1 MIDSYSA
8 ANDFKKARGRASLEK
23 LMSRI
28 TGRSTELLS
37 YEDVRQAA
45 RASGVLS
52 QTLVDVPLDSI
63 VGSVNRYKDFTRTFL
78 PRQDNVEERWISIYK
93 ASSDVKGLPPI
104 DLYRIGD
111 VYFVQDGHHRVS
123 VARQMGFESIQAY
136 VTEIRSNVPI
146 DLGIQPDELILKAEF
161 ADFLQ
166 RTEVNVLFPEIDFT
180 VTRTGQYQKLR
191 EHMAAHRYYMG
202 LDYEREITNEEAT
215 TSWVNGV
222 YLPVVG
228 VIRELG
234 ILHNFPDRTETD
246 LYLWISK
253 HKAEKEAEL
262 GWQIPDSAAAE
273 DLAETFGENLAGV
286 STRIGRQLVEIVL
299 PENLEPRTPKVERRK
314 VPVAGGAESP
324 LFRDILVPIGDSEN
338 SLVALEQAL
347 EITSKEGSAV
357 KGLFVVSD
365 EVDIEKTEM
374 KQIRDRFFW
383 RCGELG
389 VPASFAEEV
398 GPIARTIC
406 SRARWTDLIVLNLR
420 HPPEAKAKSRLT
432 SGIRKM
438 IHSCA
443 RPILVVPEQTSRFS
457 KVLLAFDG
465 SRKSRQALYIATYI
479 AGRWQSPL
487 VVVCVA
493 EEKEAAD
500 KVLVEAQDY
509 LKGSNIQAAYYS
521 DMGKADRTI
530 LDYSIQYNCDL
541 IILGGYS
548 SGPVMEVIRGSVVD
562 GVLRQS
568 NIPSLICP

>member
-8 ANDFKKARGRASLEK
+8 ANDFRKARGRASLEK
-23 LMSRI
+23 LMARI
-28 TGRSTELLS
+28 SGRSTELLS
-37 YEDVRQAA
+37 YEDVRQKV

-52 QTLVDVPLDSI
+52 QTLLDVPLDAI
-63 VGSVNRYKDFTRTFL
+63 VGSVNRYNDFSRTFL
-78 PRQDNVEERWISIYK
+78 PRQDNVEERWINIYK
-93 ASSDVKGLPPI
+93 ASSDMKGLPPI

-123 VARQMGFESIQAY
+123 VARQMGFDSIQAY

-146 DLGIQPDELILKAEF
+146 EPGIQPDELILKAEF

-166 RTEVNVLFPEIDFT
+166 RTEVNAYFPEIDFT

-202 LDYEREITNEEAT
+202 LDHEREITNEEAT
-215 TSWVNGV
+215 ISWVNGV

-234 ILHNFPDRTETD
+234 ILHHFPGRTETD

-273 DLAETFGENLAGV
+273 DLADTYGEDLSSP
-286 STRIGRQLVEIVL
+286 STRIGRQLLEIVL
-299 PENLEPRTPKVERRK
+299 PEDLEARSPKVQRRK
-314 VPVAGGAESP
+314 VPVAGAAASP
-324 LFRDILVPIGDSEN
+324 LFRDILVPIGGSEH
-338 SLVALEQAL
+338 SFVALEQAL
-347 EITSKEGSAV
+347 EIALKEGSSV
-357 KGLFVVSD
+357 KGLYVVPD
-365 EVDIEKTEM
+365 EAGIEEPETKL
-374 KQIRDRFFW
+374 IRDRFFW

-389 VPASFAEEV
+389 VAASFAEEV
-398 GPIARTIC
+398 GPVARTIC
-406 SRARWTDLIVLNLR
+406 SRARWTDLVVLSLM
-420 HPPEAKAKSRLT
+420 HPPEARAQSRLT

-443 RPILVVPEQTSRFS
+443 RPILAVPDQSQPIS
-457 KVLLAFDG
+457 KALLAFDG
-465 SRKSRQALYIATYI
+465 SPKSRQALYIATYI
-479 AGRWQSPL
+479 TDRWQSSL

-493 EEKEAAD
+493 EEEAAD
-500 KVLVEAQDY
+500 KVLADAQDY
-509 LKGSNIQAAYYS
+509 VSGFDIKAEFYY
-521 DMGKADRTI
+521 DKGKADRTI
-530 LDYSIQYNCDL
+530 LDFAIQNKCDL

-562 GVLRQS
+562 GVLRES